1 MMNAGKV
8 KELRAQREHLQTEL
22 KRLKTYLEDE
32 VERVIDGGEDSV
44 DAASDLYEREK
55 TLSIIGTLEKRL
67 SAIEHAL
74 QLAVKGEY
82 GICEVCHLPID
93 PARLEA
99 VPSTTTC
106 VRCQEKLERSQRRR
120 VPTALAM
127 RGEE

>member
-1 MMNAGKV
+1 MNTEKV
-8 KELRAQREHLQTEL
+8 KELRAQRERTQIEL

-32 VERVIDGGEDSV
+32 VERVVDGGEDSV
-44 DAASDLYEREK
+44 DAASDIYEREK
-55 TLSIIGTLEKRL
+55 TLSIIGTLEKKL
-67 SAIEHAL
+67 VAIEHAL
-74 QLAVKGEY
+74 QLAMKGEY

-120 VPTALAM
+120 VPTAFAM
-127 RGEE
+127 REEE

>member
-1 MMNAGKV
+1 MNTEKV
-8 KELRAQREHLQTEL
+8 KELRAQRERTQIEL
-22 KRLKTYLEDE
+22 KRLKEYLEDE

-44 DAASDLYEREK
+44 DAASDIYEREK
-55 TLSIIGTLEKRL
+55 TLSIIATLEKKL
-67 SAIEHAL
+67 VAIEHAL
-74 QLAVKGEY
+74 QLAMKGEY

-120 VPTALAM
+120 VPTAFAM
-127 RGEE
+127 REEE